1 MQFLS
6 PLSWVGG
13 KTKADKFISSFFPNK
28 IKRYV
33 ELFAGSAAIGLRL
46 MFNDKV
52 DEVILNDINS
62 DLMTFWNDVK
72 TNNIINKYPKFNSV
86 EEAKNI
92 YNSLPKFGKKG
103 WETLFQNR
111 LGWSGRENTTFSITR
126 YELKYYDC
134 LDRVKL
140 CEYLLNKYNAILENK
155 NYFEII
161 KIYDDKNTVFY
172 LDPPYYIANVSA
184 MYKHYKFDY
193 EELLY
198 FLKNIKGKFILSLNN
213 CEYIKNLF
221 SNFFQIE
228 WEKIYDM
235 KHKNKLIELGQE
247 LLIMNFKPNI
257 SEQLKLFKECD

>member
-13 KTKADKFISSFFPNK
+13 KTEADKFISSFFPNK

-62 DLMTFWNDVK
+62 DLMAFWNDVK
-72 TNNIINKYPKFNSV
+72 TNNIINKYPKLNSV

-103 WETLFQNR
+103 WETLFQNC

-134 LDRVKL
+134 LERVKL

-161 KIYDDKNTVFY
+161 KIYDDENTF
-172 LDPPYYIANVSA
+172 
-184 MYKHYKFDY
+184 
-193 EELLY
+193 
-198 FLKNIKGKFILSLNN
+198 FI
-213 CEYIKNLF
+213 
-221 SNFFQIE
+221 
-228 WEKIYDM
+228 
-235 KHKNKLIELGQE
+235 
-247 LLIMNFKPNI
+247 
-257 SEQLKLFKECD
+257 